1 MIYDNDR
8 IVFHVDVNSAYLS
21 WTAVKLKYIYIVV
34 GIDYIYW
41 SAIREILIK
50 KGVKIL
56 IHKPYIMKGNSL
68 PVYTYDASYV
78 DKMIRNFKK

>member
-1 MIYDNDR
+1 MLFFPNKDLAEYWKSKKCNKKY
-8 IVFHVDVNSAYLS
+8 N
-21 WTAVKLKYIYIVV
+21 KYIDIVV